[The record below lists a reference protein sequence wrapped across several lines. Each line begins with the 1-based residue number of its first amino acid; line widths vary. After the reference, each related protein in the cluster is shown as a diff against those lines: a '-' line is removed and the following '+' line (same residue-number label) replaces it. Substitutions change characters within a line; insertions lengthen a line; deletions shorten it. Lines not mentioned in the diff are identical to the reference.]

1 MQFSTFKVMLV
12 ASSLLLATPSFADK
26 ASLQA
31 IKAAITHPDRP
42 ASDAKDDAK
51 RKPEAIMNYFD
62 IKPGSTVLDV
72 LAGSGYYSEMLS
84 RVVGEQGKVIIHND
98 KHFLKY
104 YGTKLAK
111 RLDGGKRLSN
121 AERIDISL
129 NTLDLAENSVDTIFI
144 ILGYHDFYYIFS
156 ETEIINVPKVLAKF
170 KKFLKPGGTI
180 AIVDHEAVKGA
191 PASVGNTLHRIDPQL
206 VKADMKKAGFT
217 LDGELSILQNSTD
230 DKAKKIWDIPGRQ
243 TSRFVMRFKNV
254 Q

>member
-1 MQFSTFKVMLV
+1 
-12 ASSLLLATPSFADK
+12 
-26 ASLQA
+26 
-31 IKAAITHPDRP
+31 
-42 ASDAKDDAK
+42 
-51 RKPEAIMNYFD
+51 MNYFD
-62 IKPGSTVLDV
+62 IKPGST
-72 LAGSGYYSEMLS
+72 
-84 RVVGEQGKVIIHND
+84 VVGEQGKVIIHND

-104 YGTKLAK
+104 YGTALAK
-111 RLDGGKRLSN
+111 RLGGPKRLSN

-170 KKFLKPGGTI
+170 KKFLKPGGTV

-191 PASVGNTLHRIDPQL
+191 PYSVGNTLHRIDPEL

-230 DKAKKIWDIPGRQ
+230 DKTKKIWDIPGRQ
-243 TSRFVMRFKNV
+243 TSRLVMRFKNV